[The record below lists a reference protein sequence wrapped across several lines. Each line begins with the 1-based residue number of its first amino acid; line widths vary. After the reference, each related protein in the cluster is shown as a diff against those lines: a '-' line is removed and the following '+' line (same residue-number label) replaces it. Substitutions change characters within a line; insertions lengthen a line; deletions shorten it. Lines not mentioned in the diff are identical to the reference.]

1 MWVGGGVVGWVE
13 VNRINERMSKYVGE
27 MTVVVVAA
35 LAMVVAVVMV
45 VVVVMALVM
54 IGGLVDIGG
63 E

>member
-1 MWVGGGVVGWVE
+1 MVGWVE

-27 MTVVVVAA
+27 MTVVVAA
-35 LAMVVAVVMV
+35 LAMVVVVVM

-54 IGGLVDIGG
+54 IGGHVDIGG

>member
-1 MWVGGGVVGWVE
+1 MCVGGWVVGWVE

-35 LAMVVAVVMV
+35 LAMVVVVM
-45 VVVVMALVM
+45 VVVMALVM

>member
-1 MWVGGGVVGWVE
+1 MVGWVE

-35 LAMVVAVVMV
+35 LAMVVVVVVM
-45 VVVVMALVM
+45 VVVMALVM